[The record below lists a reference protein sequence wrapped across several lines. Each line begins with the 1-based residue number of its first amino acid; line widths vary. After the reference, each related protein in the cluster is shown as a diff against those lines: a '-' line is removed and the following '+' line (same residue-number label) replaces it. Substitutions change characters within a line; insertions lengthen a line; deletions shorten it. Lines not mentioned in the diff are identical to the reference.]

1 MLGVESGMLGVTVL
15 ACLSLEAFQAV
26 LEPFERGAAL
36 LLSTFIG
43 YMGCI
48 LLMPSLPPTHFPTF
62 PTVYFLS
69 LLFIVAL
76 LFLIFVRGV

>member
-62 PTVYFLS
+62 PTVYS
-69 LLFIVAL
+69 NHCIS
-76 LFLIFVRGV
+76 